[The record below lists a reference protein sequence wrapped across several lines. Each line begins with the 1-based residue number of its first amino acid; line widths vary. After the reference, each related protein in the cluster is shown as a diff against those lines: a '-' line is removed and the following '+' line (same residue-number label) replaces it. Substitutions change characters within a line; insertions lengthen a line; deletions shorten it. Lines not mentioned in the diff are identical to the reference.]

1 MLRFVKRS
9 YGGEVDGV
17 EYNYNYVECLDT
29 GEYLL
34 IGLPVDFKKEDWEDA
49 K

>member
-1 MLRFVKRS
+1 MLRFIRTS
-9 YGGEVDGV
+9 YGSVVRGV
-17 EYNYNYVECLDT
+17 EYNNSYVECLDT

-34 IGLPVDFKKEDWEDA
+34 IGLPVGFKKEDWEDA